1 MPACGINWSPDIKPI
16 TTFLDVPPPTIMHA
30 HPFFITPEYST
41 KMSSLNAASI
51 ASSTKASQI
60 QQVKFF
66 DHCGIPG
73 LLFAG
78 NQDHL
83 QVATMEAMIK
93 ESTWIREG
101 WLGVGLLLNA

>member
-41 KMSSLNAASI
+41 KMSSRAPR
-51 ASSTKASQI
+51 K
-60 QQVKFF
+60 QVKFSKSNSL
-66 DHCGIPG
+66 ITVEYRV